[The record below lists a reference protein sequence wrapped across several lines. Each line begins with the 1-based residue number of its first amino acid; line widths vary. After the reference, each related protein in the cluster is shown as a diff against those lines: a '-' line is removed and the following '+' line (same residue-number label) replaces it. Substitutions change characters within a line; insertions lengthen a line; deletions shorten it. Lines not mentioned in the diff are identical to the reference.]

1 MKDYC
6 DSCKERPCH
15 YSVLDCSCWCHRRD
29 FRSGRVA
36 LPSLKNSVRQTFTSP
51 NGSSFTARFEKTLEH
66 VQAETAD
73 YLNRKI
79 AAEWQLST
87 GVPALTDEDVELL
100 GKNNG
105 GVE

>member
-15 YSVLDCSCWCHRRD
+15 YSVLDCSCWCHRR
-29 FRSGRVA
+29 GRVN
-36 LPSLKNSVRQTFTSP
+36 LPSLKNSVNLTLVFA
-51 NGSSFTARFEKTLEH
+51 NGSSITGRFEKTLEQI
-66 VQAETAD
+66 QAEVTD